1 MSEAM
6 AVDNGAGF
14 EAFDLVVR
22 RPFYQQNASS
32 VVQTYISEY
41 TSRTRIRRLLFI
53 AEKCS
58 GRTLELEAYRLAV
71 NFLKEAYHRTDLFSY
86 LIFSASGDRCR
97 QVQ

>member
-22 RPFYQQNASS
+22 IPSYRQDARI
-32 VVQTYISEY
+32 VAQTYISEY

-58 GRTLELEAYRLAV
+58 GRALELEAYRLAV
-71 NFLKEAYHRTDLFSY
+71 NFLKEACQRTGLFSY
-86 LIFSASGDRCR
+86 PNFSASGNRCC